1 MKSSGYPHLDVFAFS
16 ALFRPLFFISMVST
30 SCHLQ
35 TMRAN
40 VNFPHV
46 HFCARGAMH
55 GSDPEGER
63 VAQTEGVG
71 RGTLGIYIRQC
82 DWVVLIDLS
91 FPSKTLEWSKEY
103 SMRTAINCCTVPKD
117 STADEK
123 KHRLLLSQQDT
134 SRDYMEIC
142 SNHVSKAVLS
152 LITLKWT
159 QCL

>member
-91 FPSKTLEWSKEY
+91 FPSKPWSGAKNTVWELPSTVAQFLKIPQQMRKSIASYWASKTL
-103 SMRTAINCCTVPKD
+103 P
-117 STADEK
+117 
-123 KHRLLLSQQDT
+123 
-134 SRDYMEIC
+134 EITW
-142 SNHVSKAVLS
+142 KFAQ
-152 LITLKWT
+152 ITFLKLYYLW
-159 QCL
+159 LHWN